1 MQQRYQSFSQA
12 SRDISTC
19 WNLALP
25 LQFSHFFFFSLQ
37 TSSQAR
43 HCSGLELGPWHSSLS
58 SVKES
63 CTQLL
68 SGTYKHFQMDGG
80 LTQSSKRE
88 IASKRDFPAALK
100 DVAFIQLLKER
111 QISMRL
117 NCEGLYGLV
126 WDLICVK
133 TNRPVLQIWTRST
146 PKLPNGLARC
156 LLTGG

>member
-12 SRDISTC
+12 SRDSV
-19 WNLALP
+19 LAGIWPFLFNSP
-25 LQFSHFFFFSLQ
+25 IFFFFSLQ

-126 WDLICVK
+126 
-133 TNRPVLQIWTRST
+133 
-146 PKLPNGLARC
+146 
-156 LLTGG
+156 